1 MITLR
6 EIAGLDDDAI
16 QTKTNEPDPLEAF
29 MPWATAIDPN
39 IVPPDQRENVLRF
52 NKKYLID
59 RLLWLVTLKA
69 EDPTAI
75 GIRAAVTRH
84 LFGLD
89 GLKTWTAVAELMG
102 VSKGRISQ
110 VAKEIKHDI
119 ARISK
124 EIRDFGEPR

>member
-59 RLLWLVTLKA
+59 RLLKLVTDTA
-69 EDPTAI
+69 DPGSI
-75 GIRAAVTRH
+75 GLRTAVTRH

-89 GLKTWTAVAELMG
+89 GLKTWTAVAEKMG

-110 VAKEIKHDI
+110 IAKEVKHDI
-119 ARISK
+119 AQISK